1 MRFDRCAL
9 VFKLMRSGWEEE
21 KPYWSYEDIGVF
33 SLVLAA
39 LGPILH
45 LFTRFHLLS
54 RSELE
59 NPGLGLQFAMIV
71 SLILVL
77 YLVLKLRHRRPVL
90 RPLGWVWPC
99 TAYVIVAPLLGVLLA
114 AGVSVYLR
122 LHGQST
128 PTMPLVEIVI
138 LGLVLGPILEESFF
152 RGCLLPVLAHTVGKS
167 FAVVLTALLFALFH
181 SPANLAHWA
190 SFTGTGVA
198 YGWIRVTS
206 RSTTAPALAHAAYNL
221 ALFLL
226 ARF

>member
-9 VFKLMRSGWEEE
+9 VFKLMRSGLEEE

-59 NPGLGLQFAMIV
+59 NPGLGLQFALIV
-71 SLILVL
+71 SLILAL

-114 AGVSVYLR
+114 AGVSIYLR
-122 LHGQST
+122 LRGQST

-138 LGLVLGPILEESFF
+138 LGLMLGPILEESFF

>member
-1 MRFDRCAL
+1 MKACGKMKDRTQYC
-9 VFKLMRSGWEEE
+9 K
-21 KPYWSYEDIGVF
+21 DI
-33 SLVLAA
+33 
-39 LGPILH
+39 
-45 LFTRFHLLS
+45 LS

-59 NPGLGLQFAMIV
+59 NPRLGLQFALIKGKYANVFVAPMIV
-71 SLILVL
+71 SLILAL

-90 RPLGWVWPC
+90 RPLGWVWPR

-206 RSTTAPALAHAAYNL
+206 RSTTAPALAHATYNL

>member
-9 VFKLMRSGWEEE
+9 VFKLMRSGLEEE

-39 LGPILH
+39 FGPILH

-59 NPGLGLQFAMIV
+59 NPGLGLQFALIV
-71 SLILVL
+71 SLILAL

-90 RPLGWVWPC
+90 RPLGWVWPW

-122 LHGQST
+122 FRGQST

-206 RSTTAPALAHAAYNL
+206 RSTTAPALAHATYNL

>member
-9 VFKLMRSGWEEE
+9 VFKLMRSGLEED

-59 NPGLGLQFAMIV
+59 NPGLGLQFALIV
-71 SLILVL
+71 SLILAL

-114 AGVSVYLR
+114 AGVSIYLR
-122 LHGQST
+122 LRGQST
-128 PTMPLVEIVI
+128 PTVPLVEIVI

>member
-9 VFKLMRSGWEEE
+9 VFKLMRSGLEEE

-59 NPGLGLQFAMIV
+59 NPGLGLQFALIV
-71 SLILVL
+71 SLILAL
-77 YLVLKLRHRRPVL
+77 YLVLKLRHRRPVV
-90 RPLGWVWPC
+90 RPLGWVWPR
-99 TAYVIVAPLLGVLLA
+99 TAYVIVAPLLAVLLA
-114 AGVSVYLR
+114 ASVSVYLR

-128 PTMPLVEIVI
+128 PTMPPVEIVI
-138 LGLVLGPILEESFF
+138 LGLVLGLILEESFF

>member
-9 VFKLMRSGWEEE
+9 VFKLMRSGLEEE

-122 LHGQST
+122 LHGQSM
-128 PTMPLVEIVI
+128 PTMPLVEIVV

>member
-9 VFKLMRSGWEEE
+9 VFKLMRSGLEEE

-122 LHGQST
+122 LHVQST

>member
-9 VFKLMRSGWEEE
+9 VFKLMRSGLEEE
-21 KPYWSYEDIGVF
+21 NPYWSYEDIGVF

-59 NPGLGLQFAMIV
+59 NPGLGLQFALIV
-71 SLILVL
+71 SLILAL

-114 AGVSVYLR
+114 AGVSIYLR
-122 LHGQST
+122 LRGQST

-221 ALFLL
+221 ALLLL

>member
-9 VFKLMRSGWEEE
+9 VFKLMRSGLEEE

-59 NPGLGLQFAMIV
+59 NPGLGLQFALIV
-71 SLILVL
+71 FLILAL

-90 RPLGWVWPC
+90 RPLGWVWPR
-99 TAYVIVAPLLGVLLA
+99 TAYVIVAPLFGVLLA

-122 LHGQST
+122 LRGQST

-138 LGLVLGPILEESFF
+138 LGLVLGQRIK
-152 RGCLLPVLAHTVGKS
+152 R
-167 FAVVLTALLFALFH
+167 
-181 SPANLAHWA
+181 
-190 SFTGTGVA
+190 
-198 YGWIRVTS
+198 YGLVQCIR
-206 RSTTAPALAHAAYNL
+206 PY
-221 ALFLL
+221 
-226 ARF
+226 

>member
-9 VFKLMRSGWEEE
+9 VFKLMRSGLEEE

-59 NPGLGLQFAMIV
+59 NPGLALQFALIV
-71 SLILVL
+71 SLILAL

-114 AGVSVYLR
+114 AGVSIHLR
-122 LHGQST
+122 LRGQST

-138 LGLVLGPILEESFF
+138 LGLMLGPILEESFF